1 MAKIN
6 TNLMNDIAESLKDS
20 TKNLSSEEKKKVENE
35 VLQEAQQ
42 KIENKQKQ
50 LEETASKT
58 SEELNNYADKIE
70 ETEKNIVSSA
80 SDLDSVSEIPRMN
93 DSTISN
99 AVVERK
105 SKQKIDDI
113 ILNATEDYNNQV
125 KLAKENAHELEVT
138 YNKYAG
144 REINKRNQYIEDEY
158 NINSKFK
165 EEVDETIKETEEKLR
180 KLEVTNNRYSNRE
193 INKRNQY
200 IEDEYNINSKFKK
213 DVDVTRERAI
223 KVEQDKINKLQE
235 KRIAEVNEWAN
246 EDERNKY
253 ELTLLHRLIYGNSES
268 NKTILENAEIIAND
282 NDGIKEEYY
291 KEHGYV
297 TGGDLAVG
305 AISIVEGVGIFGENI
320 IKAGDL
326 VLSGLA
332 TGIGALDAV
341 LGLTTDEDSW
351 NNFKI
356 WNKELWDRTASRIS
370 KDYVSSVFD
379 SFYNNIGTG
388 QDIKQSSEHFETARS
403 FGVGVGYV
411 GASLATAGT
420 ISGLAG
426 IASGTTSA
434 SLINAGIYGTARFG
448 GSTGDAVQNG
458 ASMDEALI
466 YGYLTGLKEA
476 TGMFIGSQINQWNPF
491 GTGTPIKTIANSFV
505 HVACDTAD
513 GAVSAVIDPLMQSFY
528 TPSEEMLLQLGYT
541 EGVESYKNLSP
552 WEKYKFNFEA
562 NGGWNTVWGTA
573 KFSGIMSL
581 ASEIP
586 TMAKEVI
593 DYSKGTNLSKNI
605 TKNTI
610 ELDDAM
616 KNGDEAMVESLNAKN
631 LKLQENFNG
640 LTDNQRYYY
649 NLATLKNNIENG
661 DFNPNLI
668 DSFIRSDN
676 AEILFNNLSKEDKK
690 LLANAMNGN
699 QSKQFLD
706 KVGDKTKNTFLK
718 LSSSYPNS
726 TNVEI
731 SNQPSV
737 TSKIGFQFFA
747 EPSETDLPATKEFID
762 NARELSS
769 QGKITQEFTSNLTD
783 NQYKAIL
790 LQVDENPKLVSD
802 VIGMSNTK
810 GQIQQVKNAIK
821 SMDGDEIA
829 KVIDVDG
836 LDMGFITRDAINNLD
851 ESQVTDTLIRRIAS
865 LDDEKFIKFVNENA
879 NSALYNNQEI
889 FDRAIATATKEQIDF
904 ISSFDGVHIWNF
916 SDEVQFKILSNKEYV
931 TQIIGNDP
939 FQISETMRKVS
950 LDSSKALLNNI
961 DIDALDFNSKMKIA
975 RSLSNCDNVEIQ
987 NLFFEQSKLLFDDEL
1002 KAMSVSDTIKFIGD
1016 IKSPSIRQNFIEQ
1029 CGILNKSG
1037 QLSSGEL
1044 LVLIR
1049 NISDEDIRFN
1059 LIIDSKNQEVLDCF
1073 IGDVGILLGPDKFEK
1088 FYKYLDSDKKML
1100 LVNDITL
1107 ENKEFVTEIKKL
1119 IDSDPTLIEKMPK
1132 IYLKNYFEQMDES
1145 ERTVLL
1151 SKMTPKMSIDIY
1163 SSDILSDGEKIIL
1176 KNNLFN
1182 HAVNIDDDSLSLKF
1196 FKLLDD
1202 SEQQQFLNMKSGI
1215 DNNHLKQYIES
1226 AKNDTLKSKIF
1237 ELVTI
1242 VSDEDLNRLYSN
1254 VLRLTPHDLK
1264 LFEQSIDDKTFILY
1278 SLYCYVDSLEENVM
1292 QRFKKNHV
1300 LFGNYGSEEV
1310 IELISD
1316 SAREEIFKVVKE
1328 EGNEILE
1335 KMNLTKLVG
1344 SDFFGIKDYSKIIEM
1359 EQLGY
1364 LSKENCDMLLNMYEK
1379 NPHVLKTLN
1388 VELMNPEISDI
1399 GELFIEKMS
1408 RYPRHASQV
1417 ISLQQS
1423 NPEKFATFK
1432 LLASELANDDSLSI
1446 YNEKLAIL
1454 LNYFESNSSVTNINP
1469 SNANNYIDYI
1479 MNEYSL
1485 LKANSTTITDRITLG
1500 HYSEDYQRKFS
1511 EHLDNL
1517 FKNAPTVEEKKNVLM
1532 TKLFGL
1538 SNQETEVF
1546 LRTYYDNL
1554 SLGDIEQC
1562 RKLLGNETMDFILN
1576 VYNVSKIDSS
1586 EIIENLYNSSQGN
1599 KQELIKVIGDLKK
1612 VYAKT
1617 YNDALEKTATL
1628 IRSEM
1633 ANCTTIKAL
1642 GEFSFD
1648 NFSGSCMINVNGK
1661 LIPVIEAP
1669 DEFSFMAHSTGAYG
1683 YMEILSDSYSDSWNY
1698 SEKTANHGICCSYIT
1713 DSKIG
1718 TAEVSGQGVLFGF
1731 SGFSDESIQRMGPYD
1746 IYSKNNDINS
1756 QSSKMPL
1763 FVPAKDISSETVN
1776 VYNEFVIERTE
1787 LRDGINNGFN
1797 NIQPNYVFV
1806 LEEWSD
1812 ALKQNAIKAASD
1824 FEPPLQVVYI
1834 SRNKV
1839 ATNAVKRI
1847 DTDLSSFAST
1857 HDLTFFENALNTH
1870 ESTRTSFWH
1879 SKSIV
1884 DYDETFPTSKITSSI
1899 DDYLAYVK
1907 SSYDGVPES
1916 RNLYI
1921 NELKRFKTIIQKE
1934 QTRFD
1939 GGSFHESIRTS
1950 FDLDSTKI
1958 IQQIDGMIQYIKG
1971 ES

>member
-356 WNKELWDRTASRIS
+356 WNKELWNKTASRIS

-434 SLINAGIYGTARFG
+434 SLVNAGIYGTARFG
-448 GSTGDAVQNG
+448 GATGDAVQNG

-610 ELDDAM
+610 ELDNAM

-631 LKLQENFNG
+631 LKLQESFNG

-661 DFNPNLI
+661 DINSNLI
-668 DSFIRSDN
+668 NSFISSDN

-699 QSKQFLD
+699 QAKQFLN
-706 KVGDKTKNTFLK
+706 KAGDKTKNTFLK
-718 LSSSYPNS
+718 LFSSYPNS

-737 TSKIGFQFFA
+737 TSKIDIADDKIINIEDFKRK
-747 EPSETDLPATKEFID
+747 LPDDPKMLMEMYFND
-762 NARELSS
+762 D
-769 QGKITQEFTSNLTD
+769 LTD
-783 NQYKAIL
+783 S
-790 LQVDENPKLVSD
+790 E
-802 VIGMSNTK
+802 
-810 GQIQQVKNAIK
+810 K
-821 SMDGDEIA
+821 S
-829 KVIDVDG
+829 
-836 LDMGFITRDAINNLD
+836 
-851 ESQVTDTLIRRIAS
+851 
-865 LDDEKFIKFVNENA
+865 
-879 NSALYNNQEI
+879 
-889 FDRAIATATKEQIDF
+889 
-904 ISSFDGVHIWNF
+904 
-916 SDEVQFKILSNKEYV
+916 ILSKKIFNTFV
-931 TQIIGNDP
+931 QTDNL
-939 FQISETMRKVS
+939 SEE
-950 LDSSKALLNNI
+950 
-961 DIDALDFNSKMKIA
+961 
-975 RSLSNCDNVEIQ
+975 NV
-987 NLFFEQSKLLFDDEL
+987 K
-1002 KAMSVSDTIKFIGD
+1002 
-1016 IKSPSIRQNFIEQ
+1016 
-1029 CGILNKSG
+1029 
-1037 QLSSGEL
+1037 
-1044 LVLIR
+1044 
-1049 NISDEDIRFN
+1049 
-1059 LIIDSKNQEVLDCF
+1059 
-1073 IGDVGILLGPDKFEK
+1073 
-1088 FYKYLDSDKKML
+1088 
-1100 LVNDITL
+1100 TL
-1107 ENKEFVTEIKKL
+1107 
-1119 IDSDPTLIEKMPK
+1119 
-1132 IYLKNYFEQMDES
+1132 Q
-1145 ERTVLL
+1145 
-1151 SKMTPKMSIDIY
+1151 
-1163 SSDILSDGEKIIL
+1163 
-1176 KNNLFN
+1176 
-1182 HAVNIDDDSLSLKF
+1182 
-1196 FKLLDD
+1196 
-1202 SEQQQFLNMKSGI
+1202 
-1215 DNNHLKQYIES
+1215 
-1226 AKNDTLKSKIF
+1226 KIF
-1237 ELVTI
+1237 EK
-1242 VSDEDLNRLYSN
+1242 NPY
-1254 VLRLTPHDLK
+1254 
-1264 LFEQSIDDKTFILY
+1264 ILG
-1278 SLYCYVDSLEENVM
+1278 
-1292 QRFKKNHV
+1292 RFDQNKIN
-1300 LFGNYGSEEV
+1300 G
-1310 IELISD
+1310 
-1316 SAREEIFKVVKE
+1316 EIF
-1328 EGNEILE
+1328 EIGDLFVE
-1335 KMNLTKLVG
+1335 KML
-1344 SDFFGIKDYSKIIEM
+1344 
-1359 EQLGY
+1359 
-1364 LSKENCDMLLNMYEK
+1364 
-1379 NPHVLKTLN
+1379 
-1388 VELMNPEISDI
+1388 
-1399 GELFIEKMS
+1399 
-1408 RYPRHASQV
+1408 RYPDELAFVSQ
-1417 ISLQQS
+1417 LQVQ
-1423 NPEKFATFK
+1423 NPEKFKTFK
-1432 LLASELANDDSLSI
+1432 ILASELEQDNSLVI
-1446 YNEKLAIL
+1446 YNEKLSIL
-1454 LNYFESNSSVTNINP
+1454 LDFFKNNEDIANIDSSQAKRYF
-1469 SNANNYIDYI
+1469 DYI
-1479 MNEYSL
+1479 VDRSHQTLTASDSWSSHPYG
-1485 LKANSTTITDRITLG
+1485 DRIILE
-1500 HYSEDYQRKFS
+1500 HYSENYQKEFS
-1511 EHLDNL
+1511 EYLDDL
-1517 FKNAPTVEEKKNVLM
+1517 YKKATTVEEKRNILT
-1532 TKLFGL
+1532 TKIFGL
-1538 SNQETEVF
+1538 STEESEDI
-1546 LRTYYDNL
+1546 LKQYYINL
-1554 SLGDIEQC
+1554 SLEDIESA
-1562 RKLLGNETMDFILN
+1562 RKYIGDESVDFLQN
-1576 VYNVSKIDSS
+1576 LYEVSKISDESIIDS
-1586 EIIENLYNSSQGN
+1586 LYYSSSRNSQD
-1599 KQELIKVIGDLKK
+1599 IVKVVTDLKK

-1617 YNDALEKTATL
+1617 YNEQLSKTAG
-1628 IRSEM
+1628 IIKEEM
-1633 ANCTTIKAL
+1633 AKCTITKSL
-1642 GEFSFD
+1642 EEFRLD
-1648 NFSGSCMINVNGK
+1648 ELDKSCIVDVNGVK
-1661 LIPVIEAP
+1661 VPVIEAP
-1669 DEFSFMAHSTGAYG
+1669 DEFSFMVHSSRGRFSP
-1683 YMEILSDSYSDSWNY
+1683 IDKVSDRWNY
-1698 SEKTANHGICCSYIT
+1698 AGIESNHIICCTYIT
-1713 DSKIG
+1713 KDNLGTYG
-1718 TAEVSGQGVLFGF
+1718 TAQVYGF
-1731 SGFSDESIQRMGPYD
+1731 DGFSDEAILRMGKSD
-1746 IYSKNNDINS
+1746 ITSGGLDITSKSLFNDFVTADNLP
-1756 QSSKMPL
+1756 SK
-1763 FVPAKDISSETVN
+1763 TQG
-1776 VYNEFVIERTE
+1776 YNEIVLERTE
-1787 LRDGINNGFN
+1787 LRNGISNGHDYIQPTYIFVFDGMDAQNIEN
-1797 NIQPNYVFV
+1797 NI
-1806 LEEWSD
+1806 
-1812 ALKQNAIKAASD
+1812 KIASE
-1824 FEPPLQVVYI
+1824 FNPPLQVVFI
-1834 SRNKV
+1834 DKSKV
-1839 ATNAVKRI
+1839 AISVIDKVETNL
-1847 DTDLSSFAST
+1847 DLFETT
-1857 HDLTFFENALNTH
+1857 HNLDYLE
-1870 ESTRTSFWH
+1870 
-1879 SKSIV
+1879 KSINAE
-1884 DYDETFPTSKITSSI
+1884 DNLNYN
-1899 DDYLAYVK
+1899 
-1907 SSYDGVPES
+1907 SSYSDRTQYHHSRRYNLVSNYLDYIKTTYESIPES
-1916 RNLYI
+1916 KDLCI
-1921 NELKRFKTIIQKE
+1921 KELQRFRGIL
-1934 QTRFD
+1934 FD
-1939 GGSFHESIRTS
+1939 SIYGDESS
-1950 FDLDSTKI
+1950 LSVND
-1958 IQQIDGMIQYIKG
+1958 MIQYIKV
-1971 ES
+1971 EN